1 MQNYAIKTVK
11 QIALIIYFGWAAIST
26 VHAKELFRVC
36 ADPMNPPFSTSSLG
50 GYENKIAALFA
61 KKLDQ
66 SVEYTWFP
74 QRIGFIRN
82 TLKAKLPNK
91 DEYKCDVVM
100 GVPTGYELTITSKSY
115 YRSVYGLI
123 FRTGQGWD
131 DINNP
136 VDLIMMPA
144 SRKETLKIAMFDRGP
159 GTAWIVKNGLVEQGV
174 PYQTMTGDPET
185 NTALTMEKDLSDGE
199 IDMAI
204 LWGPTAGHLMSNSTP
219 GTYRFLPMQTI
230 PGMKF
235 DFPMSMG
242 VRFGDNERKEQLNR
256 LIDEN
261 AEEITQILKSHNV
274 PLIDASGNLI
284 FTP

>member
-1 MQNYAIKTVK
+1 MRNHAIKTVK
-11 QIALIIYFGWAAIST
+11 QIGFTYCFWLVAIST
-26 VHAKELFRVC
+26 VQAEDQFRVC
-36 ADPMNPPFSTSSLG
+36 ADPMNPPFSTRSLN
-50 GYENKIAALFA
+50 GYENKIAALLA
-61 KKLDQ
+61 DKLDQ
-66 SVEYTWFP
+66 EVEYTWFP

-115 YRSVYGLI
+115 YRSVYGMI

-144 SRKETLKIAMFDRGP
+144 DRKEALKIAMFDRGP

-185 NTALTMEKDLSDGE
+185 NTALTMEKDLNNGK
-199 IDMAI
+199 IDMAV
-204 LWGPTAGHLMSNSTP
+204 LWGPTAGHLISNSPP

-242 VRFGDNERKEQLNR
+242 VRFGDKERKEQLNQ
-256 LIDEN
+256 LIDDN
-261 AEEITQILKSHNV
+261 AEEITAILKSHNV